1 MAENK
6 MSFEAAF
13 SRLEEIADV
22 LESGDADLEQTI
34 ALFEEAN
41 QLNKICTDQ
50 LDKAENKL
58 KILVKKNDEFT
69 LEPEEN

>member
-1 MAENK
+1 